1 MLSGNDNVI
10 YKLEIKLWKP
20 FHFNENIGWNW
31 HKSWN
36 IPEIE
41 CKLHVL
47 SLMFQIVNDTN
58 FEILNGLRIQANVY
72 IVKTNYETM
81 KL

>member
-1 MLSGNDNVI
+1 MMAGNNNVTF
-10 YKLEIKLWKP
+10 KFEIKLWKP

-41 CKLHVL
+41 CKLHVQ
-47 SLMFQIVNDTN
+47 SIIYQIVDDNN
-58 FEILNGLRIQANVY
+58 YEILNGLNI
-72 IVKTNYETM
+72 
-81 KL
+81 